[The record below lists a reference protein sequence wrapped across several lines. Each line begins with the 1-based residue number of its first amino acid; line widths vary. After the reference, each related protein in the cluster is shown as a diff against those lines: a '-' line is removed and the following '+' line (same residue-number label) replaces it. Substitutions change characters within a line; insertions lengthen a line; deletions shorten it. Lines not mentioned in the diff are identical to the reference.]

1 MKFLVLGGTGFIG
14 SKISRRLADVGHNI
28 LVYSP
33 SAGRSAFDHE
43 NIATVSGWIAD
54 KGEMHKHLEWADAV
68 LHFVSS
74 TNPKTSFSDPHH
86 DITSNL
92 LPMVQLL
99 DMMKEHPG
107 KQLIFCSSGGAVY
120 GTPKHVPIS
129 EDHPRH
135 PATPYGLV
143 KMAMEDYIQFYH
155 HNYGLPF
162 LILRPANVYGP
173 KLRSIGEQG
182 IISTLAYNALHDRST
197 TLWANPNNVRDYIFI
212 DDFADALMSLLSSQ
226 AEGIFNIGSGKG
238 YSLAEIITAVQSV
251 SGKTLQIVFQEEKLH
266 DEPANVLDITK
277 ISQLSGW
284 HPQTKLEDGIR
295 AILQQLSI

>member
-14 SKISRRLADVGHNI
+14 SKISKRLADVGHNI
-28 LVYSP
+28 TVFSP
-33 SAGRSAFDHE
+33 SAGRVVFQHD

-54 KGEMHKHLEWADAV
+54 KGEMYKQIAEADAV

-120 GTPKHVPIS
+120 GTPQQFPVS

-135 PATPYGLV
+135 PATPYGMV

-155 HNYGLPF
+155 QNYGIPF

-182 IISTLAYNALHDRST
+182 IISTLVYNALHNRPT
-197 TLWANPNNVRDYIFI
+197 TLWANPNNIRDYIFI
-212 DDFADALMSLLSSQ
+212 DDFVDALMSLLSSQ

-238 YSLAEIITAVQSV
+238 YSLAEIISAVQSV
-251 SGKTLQIVFQEEKLH
+251 SGKTLQIVFQEEKLP

-277 ISQLSGW
+277 ITALSGW
-284 HPQTKLEDGIR
+284 RPQTKLEDGIN